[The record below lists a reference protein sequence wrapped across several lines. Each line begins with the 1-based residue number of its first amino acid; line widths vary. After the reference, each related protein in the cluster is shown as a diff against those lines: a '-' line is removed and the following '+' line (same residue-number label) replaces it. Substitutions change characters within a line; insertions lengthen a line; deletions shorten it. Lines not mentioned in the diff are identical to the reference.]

1 MIERLQRALERVEEL
16 SPEEQ
21 EEIAVLIEEQTEP
34 IEPIPASLQSPLRPG
49 EEHLPQRVRDALAA
63 IGSWRDL
70 PDSFDEML
78 DALDRI
84 RHESKPSPPM
94 DEQLAWLSDAK
105 IGDEAENDY
114 PVQEVPEK
122 VR

>member
-1 MIERLQRALERVEEL
+1 MIERLQRALEHVEEL
-16 SPEEQ
+16 SPDEQ
-21 EEIAVLIEEQTEP
+21 EEIERLIEEQTEP
-34 IEPIPASLQSPLRPG
+34 IEPIPESPQSALRPG
-49 EEHLPQRVRDALAA
+49 EEHLPKRVRDALMA

-94 DEQLAWLSDAK
+94 EEQLAWLNDDAK
-105 IGDEAENDY
+105 DDA
-114 PVQEVPEK
+114 P
-122 VR
+122 